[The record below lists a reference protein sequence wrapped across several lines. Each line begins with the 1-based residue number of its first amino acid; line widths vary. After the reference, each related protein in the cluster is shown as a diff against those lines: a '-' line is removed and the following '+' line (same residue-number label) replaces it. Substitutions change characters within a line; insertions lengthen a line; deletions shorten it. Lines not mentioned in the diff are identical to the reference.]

1 MVLSSLFILS
11 PRGDA
16 IISKDFRGDVPKS
29 AIETFFRRVKLDKDA
44 APVLVCVLAAVL
56 FAHMHGSEFAQEEEG
71 VHFLHVKR
79 GGLYFVATTKVGIVF
94 VPSAVNSR
102 A

>member
-1 MVLSSLFILS
+1 MRLELKCTKCSNFHSVKHIPNRGLVFEHSNSAKSVPCTGKMVLSSLFILS

-44 APVLVCVLAAVL
+44 APVLVRVL
-56 FAHMHGSEFAQEEEG
+56 G
-71 VHFLHVKR
+71 R
-79 GGLYFVATTKVGIVF
+79 
-94 VPSAVNSR
+94 
-102 A
+102 

>member
-29 AIETFFRRVKLDKDA
+29 SIETFFRRVKLDKDA
-44 APVLVCVLAAVL
+44 APVLVRARCVPALSLEPPPVA
-56 FAHMHGSEFAQEEEG
+56 G
-71 VHFLHVKR
+71 LHLIFRRRKR
-79 GGLYFVATTKVGIVF
+79 RVCISCT
-94 VPSAVNSR
+94 
-102 A
+102 